1 MSVFDYLDYTER
13 EWSDEQERE
22 KRRRREG
29 EKNKIKGECSRR
41 QDMQRSK
48 QSSSSIRENNIKI
61 GV

>member
-29 EKNKIKGECSRR
+29 EK
-41 QDMQRSK
+41 
-48 QSSSSIRENNIKI
+48 
-61 GV
+61 